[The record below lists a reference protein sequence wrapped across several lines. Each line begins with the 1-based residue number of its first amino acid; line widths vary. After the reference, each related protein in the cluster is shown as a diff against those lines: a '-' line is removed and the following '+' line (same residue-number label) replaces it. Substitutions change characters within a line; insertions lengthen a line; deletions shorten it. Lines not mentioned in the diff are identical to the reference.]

1 MVLTQFFTLENLPLG
16 LFYVQY
22 AETKM
27 ITKLKKMKTN
37 STHQEILL
45 VTGTSF
51 STRQWCEK
59 EPGRQKELSER
70 EQLEE
75 VCWNGLLYEMLPEV
89 NLHEENKK
97 LFVWKVQEANSFIEV
112 ELGETPEQTNEQIS
126 IDPYLFFPNLLLS

>member
-1 MVLTQFFTLENLPLG
+1 
-16 LFYVQY
+16 
-22 AETKM
+22 
-27 ITKLKKMKTN
+27 MKTN

-51 STRQWCEK
+51 SARQWCEK
-59 EPGRQKELSER
+59 EPGRQKELSET

-97 LFVWKVQEANSFIEV
+97 LFVWKIKEAHSFIEV

-126 IDPYLFFPNLLLS
+126 IDPYLFFSHLLLS